1 MNNASCAPVNTKRPA
16 VIALCLL
23 VCCLLAACSLA
34 PKEPEKEEW
43 TVPEDFQPRSGLA
56 DDMKKDD
63 STSYW
68 SDLLSK
74 LSVEEKVGQLFIVR
88 PDQLDMSIDP
98 NYSSGS
104 ATVQYITDDMAKVLK
119 DYHIGG
125 VIIFS
130 GNLRDP
136 DQLYEM
142 TADIDSASRILPFIS
157 IDEEGGTVARIAGS
171 RSKGFNVKRYTS
183 AAAVGASGD
192 PDEAWYM
199 GYEIGAYLNDFGFNL
214 DFAPV
219 ADVNTNPRNTVIGNR
234 AFSRDPDTASEMVCA
249 FIEGMHEY
257 GVLTCTKHFPGH
269 GDTSSDTHSGY
280 VAVYK
285 SWDELQEAELI
296 PFKDSFGKTDL
307 MMVAHITLPNITDDG
322 LPASLSYEL
331 VTGKLR
337 GELGYGGL
345 VITDAL
351 AMGAIAKNYSPSE
364 TAVLAI
370 KAGCDLLLDPGNLPE
385 AYAAILG
392 AVNSGEISMERLDE
406 SVLRILRTKSKLTS
420 GSVLRW

>member
-1 MNNASCAPVNTKRPA
+1 MDNASRAPASVKVLA
-16 VIALCLL
+16 VFVLCLM
-23 VCCLLAACSLA
+23 VCGLLAACSMG
-34 PKEPEKEEW
+34 PKEPEEEEW
-43 TVPEDFQPRSGLA
+43 TVPEDFQPRSGYA
-56 DDMKKDD
+56 DDMKTDD
-63 STSYW
+63 NDSYW
-68 SDLLSK
+68 TGLLSQ
-74 LSVEEKVGQLFIVR
+74 LSTEEKVGQLFIVR

-98 NYSSGS
+98 DYSSGS
-104 ATVQYITDDMAKVLK
+104 ATVQYITDDMAQVLK

-130 GNLRDP
+130 GNLRSP

-157 IDEEGGTVARIAGS
+157 VDEEGGTVARIASS
-171 RSKGFNVKRYTS
+171 RSKGFNVKRYSS
-183 AAAVGASGD
+183 AAAVGSSGD

-199 GYEIGAYLNDFGFNL
+199 GYEIGAYLSDLGFNL

-219 ADVNTNPRNTVIGNR
+219 ADVNTNPRNPVIGNR
-234 AFSRDPDTASEMVCA
+234 AFSRDPYTASEMVCA

-285 SWDELQEAELI
+285 TWDELQDSELI
-296 PFKDSFGKTDL
+296 PFVDSFDKTDL
-307 MMVAHITLPNITDDG
+307 VMVAHITLPNITDDG

-331 VTGKLR
+331 VTEKLR
-337 GELGYGGL
+337 NELGYEGL

-364 TAVLAI
+364 TALLAF

-385 AYAAILG
+385 SYEAILG
-392 AVNSGEISMERLDE
+392 AVSSGEIPMERLDE
-406 SVLRILRTKSKLTS
+406 SVIRILKAKSRLTE
-420 GSVLRW
+420 GSVIR